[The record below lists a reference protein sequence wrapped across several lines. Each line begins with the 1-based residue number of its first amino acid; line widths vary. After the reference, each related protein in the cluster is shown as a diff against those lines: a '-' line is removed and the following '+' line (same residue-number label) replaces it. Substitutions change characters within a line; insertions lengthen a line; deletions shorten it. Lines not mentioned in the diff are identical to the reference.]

1 MYHNQPPVLPSLS
14 TTVEYKPVNGDS
26 QNIKQEQHDGSFD
39 SNVPLTP
46 SPSLSPT
53 PTRTD
58 LPNNHSRMSINQ
70 LCNDTDDEVKK
81 AAAVLENMKQ
91 EIPPHSTQI
100 EHDGS
105 GQMPTS
111 PSGETDNTLMSR
123 IGGEDVIIGGEKDDA
138 SAQNRKRGVHG
149 ELRSS
154 SPSYR
159 SPSRSHRS
167 SQSNGSQNS
176 SSLYS
181 YPNNNNNYT
190 ASNPTTTVLRN
201 RLQQVLVGAGTA
213 AGAAGAAV
221 SEESMKSLKYCL
233 QWLTYATQHIGN
245 QIAALKSIIDSFTS
259 PASSGAI
266 ISQSSSKLAA
276 IKKEV
281 VDTLRKVI
289 EVVSKYASIC
299 LPEHAKHNV
308 RSFILSLPSR
318 WASINHSDHSSSASP
333 AASPRLPPS
342 NAHINQTTDYARRL
356 LSLANESLDM
366 LRGVAGI
373 FSETVGR
380 AEAWVERLSSFGV
393 TGGGA
398 NAMGHIH
405 FDSIPQP
412 NGNGYTYSQ
421 ATSSPP
427 SHSPVTPR
435 SRRTST
441 NSA

>member
-1 MYHNQPPVLPSLS
+1 
-14 TTVEYKPVNGDS
+14 
-26 QNIKQEQHDGSFD
+26 
-39 SNVPLTP
+39 
-46 SPSLSPT
+46 
-53 PTRTD
+53 
-58 LPNNHSRMSINQ
+58 MSINQ
-70 LCNDTDDEVKK
+70 LCNDTDDEVKE

-91 EIPPHSTQI
+91 
-100 EHDGS
+100 

-181 YPNNNNNYT
+181 YPNNNNNNYT

-259 PASSGAI
+259 PASSGAL

-308 RSFILSLPSR
+308 R
-318 WASINHSDHSSSASP
+318 
-333 AASPRLPPS
+333 
-342 NAHINQTTDYARRL
+342 T
-356 LSLANESLDM
+356 NESLDM

-441 NSA
+441 NSAHDEDDDFSDSSSESDAESMRMEMDGRRVKTTSHSNGSLNGAKKRKKAGKKSENDRMDLS